1 MRSPIIR
8 TLSLF
13 DGYVEEVNHV
23 FATQAA
29 ADDILAKHG
38 ADAPVAVIGEEPNEG
53 NIAHALHAL
62 QVENVLTGQP
72 QWSHVCVLRN
82 LQAPLSGAFT
92 FTST

>member
-1 MRSPIIR
+1 MRNPVIR
-8 TLSLF
+8 ILSLLN
-13 DGYVEEVNHV
+13 GYVEEGNHAFV
-23 FATQAA
+23 TQAA

-72 QWSHVCVLRN
+72 QWSHVRVRRN